1 MMSTKRSIFLVVSLG
16 FLLLNGLSLL
26 YLTEYSNATGR
37 EIYVDDSFSYPRDG
51 SAEHPYRTITEAINL
66 ANDGDTV
73 YVFGGTYNESVAINK
88 RISLIGGIDDQ
99 PSIISRGVELKYL
112 VEITADFVTMENF
125 VIKDPEHFI
134 SSQYGAL
141 IHVTSDNI
149 VLQKN
154 NISQCDLWA
163 VYLDSSDDNMISGN
177 LINDTKGVFVSSS
190 NNNVFSSNNISNSS
204 DAGMNLRSAIR
215 NIFYE
220 NYLTLN
226 TYGIYTRDCSNTNIT
241 QNTFKKNAYH
251 GIYLTGDTN
260 DVVRGNYFNNNT
272 VSGITLDSS
281 DCIVSENQF
290 NHGQIGISLQRTG
303 CQISNNSFRNM
314 SSTALSATQ
323 TSKNNIIYLNHFLRN
338 SINAREQGSNQW
350 DNGTIG
356 NYWDNYHYVDRNH
369 DGIGD
374 LPYIIASGGRD
385 HYPIGMFLQPPQKP
399 SNPSP
404 ADDQENVGL
413 SVKLW
418 VTVVDPDS
426 SMISEVSFYN
436 AVNNIRIGYVR
447 NVVNGKNASCSFTL
461 PFDTTYAW
469 YVIANDS
476 LQQNQSDIWF
486 FTTKQRP
493 PENQKPVANPG
504 GPYTTQLNQ
513 TVFFN
518 GSQSIDPDGTII
530 FYRWNFGDGSS
541 QILDISPEHSYADP
555 GVYTV
560 TLTVVDDDGRSSMAN
575 TTATIQGVIFINN
588 PPIATFIAPST
599 VFVDQEVS
607 FDASL
612 SNDSDGTIV
621 GYRWDFNSDG
631 TFDADW
637 ITTPLI
643 TTTFS
648 SPDSFVVTLE
658 VIDNNDAVSP
668 YSTTV
673 SVREAQK
680 KTPGFDILL
689 ILAALL
695 IGLFIYKK
703 YTQ

>member
-1 MMSTKRSIFLVVSLG
+1 MSTKRSIFVVVSLG

-26 YLTEYSNATGR
+26 YLTECSNAAGR

-51 SAEHPYRTITEAINL
+51 SAEHPYQTITEAINL

-73 YVFGGTYNESVAINK
+73 YVFSGTYNESVVINK
-88 RISLIGGIDDQ
+88 RISLIGGIDDE

-112 VEITADFVTMENF
+112 IEITADFVSVENF
-125 VIKDPEHFI
+125 VIKDPERFI

-141 IHVTSDNI
+141 IHVTSNNV

-154 NISQCDLWA
+154 NISQCDLWGI
-163 VYLDSSDDNMISGN
+163 YLDSSDDNMISGN

-204 DAGMNLRSAIR
+204 DAGMNFRSSIR
-215 NIFYE
+215 NILYD

-226 TYGIYTRDCSNTNIT
+226 TYGIYTKDCSNTNIT
-241 QNTFKKNAYH
+241 QNTFTKNVFH
-251 GIYLTGDTN
+251 GIYLTGDTT
-260 DVVRGNYFNNNT
+260 DVVRENHFKNNT

-281 DCIVSENQF
+281 DCIIAENLF
-290 NHGQIGISLQRTG
+290 NYGQIGISLQRTG
-303 CQISNNSFRNM
+303 CQISNNSFQNM
-314 SSTALSATQ
+314 SSTALTATQ
-323 TSKNNIIYLNHFLRN
+323 TSRNNLIYLNHFLRN
-338 SINAREQGSNQW
+338 TINAREQGSNQW
-350 DNGTIG
+350 DNGTVG
-356 NYWDNYHYVDRNH
+356 NYWDDYNYVDRNH

-374 LPYIIASGGRD
+374 RPYTIATGGHD
-385 HYPIGMFLQPPQKP
+385 HYPLGMFLQPPQKP
-399 SNPSP
+399 LNPSP
-404 ADDQENVGL
+404 ADDQESVGL
-413 SVKLW
+413 SVTLW
-418 VTVVDPDS
+418 VTVMDPDS
-426 SMISEVSFYN
+426 SIISEVSFYN
-436 AVNNIRIGYVR
+436 AVNNVRIGYVR

-504 GPYTTQLNQ
+504 GPYVTKLNQ
-513 TVFFN
+513 SVSFN

-541 QILDISPEHSYADP
+541 QILDISPEHTYADP

-588 PPIATFIAPST
+588 PPVATCIAPSSVT
-599 VFVDQEVS
+599 VGQEVS
-607 FDASL
+607 LDASL

-621 GYRWDFNSDG
+621 GYRWDFNGDG
-631 TFDADW
+631 TYEVDW
-637 ITTPLI
+637 VTTPII

-648 SPDSFVVTLE
+648 SAGSFVVTLE
-658 VIDNNDAVSP
+658 VIDNNDAVSA

-673 SVREAQK
+673 SVTEAQK
-680 KTPGFDILL
+680 NTPGFDILL
-689 ILAALL
+689 VLAALL
-695 IGLFIYKK
+695 IGLFLYKK
-703 YTQ
+703 YT